1 MLYLQVTS
9 TDNSLN
15 VNQEGKAMIHET
27 MSVKIQYEKTIED
40 LSAYNAMALELME
53 VIKKH
58 CPTAT
63 LPLNI

>member
-15 VNQEGKAMIHET
+15 IDQEGKPMIYET
-27 MSVKIQYEKTIED
+27 MQVKIQYEKTVED
-40 LSAYNAMALELME
+40 LQAYNAMAVELME